1 MGLVRVPAS
10 VLPILVDTSFLVT
23 VYDRREPYHQGC
35 MEALARVN
43 QPLVTCEPVVTE
55 TMYHLRRIPGAPEA
69 VLASIREAQLEVP
82 FRVADRAAE
91 VLAHYRKYADT
102 PCDFADAC
110 LIAMADDLNT
120 GDILTL
126 DSDFRHYRWR
136 RNRAFRLLIPL
147 E

>member
-1 MGLVRVPAS
+1 MGLVGFPAS

-23 VYDRREPYHQGC
+23 IYDKHEPYHRQC
-35 MEALARVN
+35 MAALTPLR
-43 QPLVTCEPVVTE
+43 QPLVTCEPVITE

-69 VLASIREAQLEVP
+69 VLTSIQEGQLEVP

-110 LIAMADDLNT
+110 LIQMANELGT

-126 DSDFRHYRWR
+126 DRDFKHYRWR
-136 RNRAFRLLIPL
+136 RNRHFNLLIPL
-147 E
+147 D